1 MKTKEIQPTNQKKME
16 EVATYLP
23 VYEVRNLYQ
32 KLVLLNLES
41 VHSSMQ
47 HREND
52 PRKTS
57 QDVPAQGKEN
67 TGRKK

>member
-1 MKTKEIQPTNQKKME
+1 MKTKEIPTNQPKIME

-23 VYEVRNLYQ
+23 AYEVRNLYQ

-57 QDVPAQGKEN
+57 QDVPAQSKEN